1 MASSPFFFWPVSH
14 LEKRKLIRRL
24 ERKALV
30 INFSDPYI
38 LQCTMSKEERRYL
51 LQELMGKQSQASQL
65 IGYMCVCLVIQ
76 SGPTL
81 CDPMNPSPPG
91 SPVHG
96 DSAGKNNGVGC
107 HALLQGIFL
116 TQGSNPD
123 LPHCRWILY
132 HLSHQGSRIIL
143 EWVVYPFSSGSSLP
157 RNRTRVSCIAGRFFI
172 S

>member
-81 CDPMNPSPPG
+81 CDPMNHSLPG

-96 DSAGKNNGVGC
+96 DSAGKKNGGGC
-107 HALLQGIFL
+107 HALRQGIVL

>member
-116 TQGSNPD
+116 TQGSS
-123 LPHCRWILY
+123 CVW
-132 HLSHQGSRIIL
+132 LSTWLGI
-143 EWVVYPFSSGSSLP
+143 
-157 RNRTRVSCIAGRFFI
+157 RTVNTQSVFI
-172 S
+172 SLLSLRGFPGG